1 MGLVGVT
8 RVHNSGGKSVSGEDI
23 LKEEYVI
30 MLAPQGLT
38 VQRQYLLTLCVE
50 KLFGGSIEYRP
61 YYRFSF
67 VPINWILDLI
77 DLNRNHDGDG
87 VVPDNESIT
96 LGIAKLFANIAC
108 FIIHNSR

>member
-30 MLAPQGLT
+30 MLAPQSGLT

-50 KLFGGSIEYRP
+50 KLFGDP
-61 YYRFSF
+61 
-67 VPINWILDLI
+67 L
-77 DLNRNHDGDG
+77 H
-87 VVPDNESIT
+87 T
-96 LGIAKLFANIAC
+96 
-108 FIIHNSR
+108 